1 MLYGRQNVLFSIILL
16 NYQKG
21 VKYLFPL
28 TLPIFFPDEPEGKE
42 AYQVTSGGEEP
53 LFWVGRALLF
63 RKTSKHLPQNK

>member
-1 MLYGRQNVLFSIILL
+1 MLCGRQNVLFSIILL

-42 AYQVTSGGEEP
+42 AYQGTSGGEEP
-53 LFWVGRALLF
+53 VF
-63 RKTSKHLPQNK
+63 